1 MKKIVLNSV
10 LLMFFMNSN
19 AQVSTF
25 SKKEAIEYIRDYYS
39 NYQTGYDFDSMYKV
53 ISNNY
58 TATFSDSI
66 FTLTFDTFD
75 EHKITQNQT
84 ITINLK
90 EVMSIEPNGM
100 DTLEILGLETL
111 IMPIC
116 GKLGFKTKDEV
127 QDINI
132 YYEVDEDVTTTEIYK
147 AFEEVINFKKNN

>member
-1 MKKIVLNSV
+1 MKKIFLNI
-10 LLMFFMNSN
+10 LLLLFFLNSN

-25 SKKEAIEYIRDYYS
+25 SNTEAVDYITNYYA
-39 NYQTGYDFDSMYKV
+39 NFKTGYDFDSKYKV

-58 TATFSDSI
+58 NATFSGSI

-75 EHKITQNQT
+75 EHEITQNQT

-147 AFEEVINFKKNN
+147 AFERLATK